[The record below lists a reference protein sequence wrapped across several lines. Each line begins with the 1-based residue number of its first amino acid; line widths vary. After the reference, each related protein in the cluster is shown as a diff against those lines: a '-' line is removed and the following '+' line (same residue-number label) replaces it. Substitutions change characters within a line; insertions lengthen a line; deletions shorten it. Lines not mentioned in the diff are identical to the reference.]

1 MLIIIFTSLA
11 LAFSLSLL
19 LASTP
24 LLLGAWILL
33 LTFSIAGVFSFSIS
47 SWLGIFT
54 LLIYVGGLLV
64 IFSYFIALAPNQ
76 IFEIKTIL
84 LSSLFVFFCF
94 SIFLISVKSLFPI
107 GFQAPVSSFPI
118 YTLLTHS
125 NIALFILL
133 ALILFLTLIAVVKIR
148 TFSSG
153 PLRSWKY
160 L

>member
-1 MLIIIFTSLA
+1 MLIIAFSSLA
-11 LAFSLSLL
+11 LAFALSLL

-33 LTFSIAGVFSFSIS
+33 LTFSIAGIFSFSIS

-64 IFSYFIALAPNQ
+64 IFAYFIALAPNQ
-76 IFEIKTIL
+76 IFEVKTIF
-84 LSSLFVFFCF
+84 LSSLFLFFSF
-94 SIFLISVKSLFPI
+94 SVFLISVKSLFPI
-107 GFQAPVSSFPI
+107 TLQTPATSYPL
-118 YTLLTHS
+118 YALLTHS
-125 NIALFILL
+125 NMTLFIIL

-153 PLRSWKY
+153 PLRSWKC